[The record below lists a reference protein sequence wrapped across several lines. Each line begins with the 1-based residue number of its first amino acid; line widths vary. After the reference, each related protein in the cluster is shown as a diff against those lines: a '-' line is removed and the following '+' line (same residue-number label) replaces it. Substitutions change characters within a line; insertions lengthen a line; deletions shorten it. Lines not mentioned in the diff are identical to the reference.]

1 MRKIQKAKLVNGCL
15 EVEYTETQHESGNK
29 VSDTIKLSGG
39 HKVHA
44 DLLATFDALTP
55 HLMTLC
61 EWCEFRDVEEHQD
74 KHRFSVTGFS
84 IGGSDEHEGV
94 TLIGRKNLKSKK
106 VLNLVTPFVKFD
118 DETTD
123 YDYAHEL
130 WGQVSAACREVEAY
144 LDGKHEPTKQMTLE
158 NFF

>member
-29 VSDTIKLSGG
+29 VSDTIKFSGG

-61 EWCEFRDVEEHQD
+61 EWCEFRDAEEHQD

-158 NFF
+158 LQ